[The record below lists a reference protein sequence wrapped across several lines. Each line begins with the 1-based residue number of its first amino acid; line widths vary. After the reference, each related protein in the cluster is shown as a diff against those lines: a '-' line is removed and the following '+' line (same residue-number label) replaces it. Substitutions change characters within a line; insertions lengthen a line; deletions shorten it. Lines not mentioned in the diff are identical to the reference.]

1 MRARFAPVVAVAAA
15 VAVAAVWQ
23 APEAGDDWAL
33 RVADGAVGFVLVC
46 AASVAHAR
54 RPTSRVGM
62 LMGFAGLA
70 WFAGSFVPGLA
81 FVHRG
86 PLVHLHISYPSGRI
100 KRWPALTVVAVA
112 YIAAIVE
119 PIAHSD
125 AATIVL
131 SILIVVAAGSIHWRA
146 SGTARR
152 AGRPALVAA
161 CAFATALG
169 LASINRVAG
178 WEADRALLWVYYAVV
193 TTAVIGLVVDLLRA
207 RWADAVVSDLVI
219 DLGRHDGTGTLQ
231 GAIGRALG
239 DRNLV
244 LAYWLPRERR
254 YVDDGGRPIDATKPG
269 PNRVAT
275 PINDG
280 ERPLAVL
287 LHDAA
292 VLEDPGLVAA
302 VAEGA
307 RLAVS
312 NAGMQ
317 AAARERVD
325 ALMASRRRIIEA
337 GDAQRQRLEQELR
350 TRVQPRLDIV
360 AKMLEKLRDDPDVLP
375 QGFPGELEAE
385 LTKARAELDDFARGL
400 HPRVLVEDGLAAAIT
415 ALPVGVGAQLS
426 LHVTTGRLNPFVEAT
441 IYFVCAEALTN
452 VAKHARARNVRI
464 GVLEHDG
471 TVTAEI
477 EDDGLG
483 GADQTRGSGLR
494 SLNDRVEAVGGRL
507 TVESPASGGTRLRV
521 IIPA

>member
-1 MRARFAPVVAVAAA
+1 MRARFALVVAVGAA
-15 VAVAAVWQ
+15 VAVAAVWS
-23 APEAGDDWAL
+23 APEAGDDWTL
-33 RVADGAVGFVLVC
+33 RVADAAVGLVLVC

-62 LMGFAGLA
+62 LMGFTGLT

-112 YIAAIVE
+112 YIAAIVQ
-119 PIAHSD
+119 PIAHND
-125 AATIVL
+125 EATIIL
-131 SILIVVAAGSIHWRA
+131 SILVAAVAGSIHWRA

-161 CAFATALG
+161 WAFATALG
-169 LASINRVAG
+169 LAAINRVAA
-178 WEADRALLWVYYAVV
+178 WHAERELLWVYYAVV
-193 TTAVIGLVVDLLRA
+193 ASAVIGLLVDLLRA
-207 RWADAVVSDLVI
+207 RWADGIVSDLVI
-219 DLGRHDGTGTLQ
+219 DLGRHDGTGTLR
-231 GAIGRALG
+231 GALGRALG

-244 LAYWLPRERR
+244 LAYWLPDEQR
-254 YVDDGGRPIDATKPG
+254 YVDEGGRPIDATRPG
-269 PNRVAT
+269 PDRVAT
-275 PINDG
+275 PINEG
-280 ERPLAVL
+280 GHPLAVL

-317 AAARERVD
+317 AAARERVA

-337 GDAQRQRLEQELR
+337 GDRQRQRLEQELR
-350 TRVQPRLDIV
+350 ARVQPRLDVV
-360 AKMLEKLRDDPDVLP
+360 AMMLENLRHDPDGLP
-375 QGFPGELEAE
+375 EGFPGEFEAE
-385 LTKARAELDDFARGL
+385 LAQARAELDDFARGL
-400 HPRVLVEDGLAAAIT
+400 HPRVLGEDGLAAAIA
-415 ALPVGVGAQLS
+415 ALPVGLGTRFS
-426 LHVTTGRLNPFVEAT
+426 LDVSTGRLDPSVEAT

-452 VAKHARARNVRI
+452 IAKHARARNVRV

-494 SLNDRVEAVGGRL
+494 GLNDRVEAVGGHL
-507 TVESPASGGTRLRV
+507 TVESPASRGTRVRV
-521 IIPA
+521 TLPA